1 MRFFTYIFIQNNLID
16 LYVSLY
22 KLVTQTLHPQDQAIY
37 GCITIVLL
45 TGIVMVGME
54 WEAKAQIVLLVI
66 LLAAIVDFLVGSAI
80 GPKSDVELAQGFV
93 GYNSE

>member
-1 MRFFTYIFIQNNLID
+1 M
-16 LYVSLY
+16 
-22 KLVTQTLHPQDQAIY
+22 QDQAIY

-66 LLAAIVDFLVGSAI
+66 LLAAIADFCIGSII
-80 GPKSDVELAQGFV
+80 GPKSDLEIAQGFV
-93 GYNSE
+93 GYNCKFRHFIELLGTGYL